1 MYKSELMEIC
11 FMLSLQEYVN
21 DPCGTLSIPYWKSKG
36 LIVPENMKIIHDR
49 DYFGGMLSDYN
60 DEVYFRLFHN
70 LKDIGQVNLP
80 DMEIVSGVSDIDEFV
95 RLINASYSDLS
106 VTKEQMESYRKTPV
120 YRSDLWILLR
130 EKNSDTVVAGGIAD
144 YDRETKELII
154 EWIQVLPDY
163 RKKGYGQLVVKSLL
177 SKMQNIAEFATVSGK
192 VSNPT
197 NPQGLYRKCGFT
209 GNDVWHVLTQQ

>member
-1 MYKSELMEIC
+1 
-11 FMLSLQEYVN
+11 MLSLQEYVN
-21 DPCGTLSIPYWKSKG
+21 DPCGTFSIPYWKSKG

-49 DYFGGMLSDYN
+49 DYFGGMLSGHY

-70 LKDIGQVNLP
+70 LKNIGQINLS
-80 DMEIVSGVSDIDEFV
+80 DIEIVSGVSDIDEFV
-95 RLINASYSDLS
+95 QLINASYSDLS

-144 YDRETKELII
+144 FDRETKELIL

-177 SKMQNIAEFATVSGK
+177 LKMQNIAEFATVSGK
-192 VSNPT
+192 VNNPT

-209 GNDVWHVLTQQ
+209 GNDVWHVLTQK